1 MIKSLSEAEMTEVY
15 RQRMKRDFPPNELK
29 PLTRILAQMRKH
41 IALCLGYYK
50 EDQMIGYAVLQ
61 QDERQRCLL
70 LDYFAIFDHNRGQG
84 LGTCFLNELKTM
96 FADREMIVIEAEAA
110 ATEQARKRIA
120 FYQRAG
126 ARISGIQLHLYHVD
140 YAVLT
145 LDLAA
150 VLDDTQVR
158 RQLTDLY
165 RRIYP
170 AFFRKLYLR
179 ME

>member
-1 MIKSLSEAEMTEVY
+1 
-15 RQRMKRDFPPNELK
+15 
-29 PLTRILAQMRKH
+29 
-41 IALCLGYYK
+41 
-50 EDQMIGYAVLQ
+50 
-61 QDERQRCLL
+61 
-70 LDYFAIFDHNRGQG
+70 
-84 LGTCFLNELKTM
+84 M

-110 ATEQARKRIA
+110 VTEQARKRIA

-158 RQLTDLY
+158 RRITDLY